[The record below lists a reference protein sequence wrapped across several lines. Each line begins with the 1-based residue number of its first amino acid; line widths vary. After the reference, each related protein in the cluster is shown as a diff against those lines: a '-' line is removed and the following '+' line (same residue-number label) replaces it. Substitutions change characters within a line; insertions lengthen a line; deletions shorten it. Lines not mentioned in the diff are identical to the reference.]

1 MRRGALLNDA
11 HSIGRL
17 PMSVAGGVVAD
28 GNWPASAG
36 FCGPGSV
43 MLPRFLAF
51 AAPCGGSSGLPKE
64 AARAVAAVIAA
75 PAAVAANIPRRD
87 IIACYSSEW
96 RRSWRDDRSSNFEAL
111 IGFTSSDMP
120 PAARSYESD
129 DTNRRGLNG

>member
-1 MRRGALLNDA
+1 MRRDALLNEA

-51 AAPCGGSSGLPKE
+51 IAPCGGSSGLPKE

-75 PAAVAANIPRRD
+75 PAAAAANIPRRE

-96 RRSWRDDRSSNFEAL
+96 RRSWRTFGIKSIAGLL
-111 IGFTSSDMP
+111 I
-120 PAARSYESD
+120 AV
-129 DTNRRGLNG
+129 

>member
-1 MRRGALLNDA
+1 
-11 HSIGRL
+11 
-17 PMSVAGGVVAD
+17 MSVAGGVVAD

-51 AAPCGGSSGLPKE
+51 IAPCGGSSGLPKE

-87 IIACYSSEW
+87 IMLA
-96 RRSWRDDRSSNFEAL
+96 
-111 IGFTSSDMP
+111 TP
-120 PAARSYESD
+120 
-129 DTNRRGLNG
+129 LNGGAPGALSALNRLRDCSLRSAPNRNG